1 MRRFGSFPVAFLCLA
16 LCLCLLIGCALPSPV
31 PLADTAE
38 SEAARRQAALEQ
50 GEPLENAGFAAQSEQ
65 AGLTDMLSR
74 AVNVPSDLEK
84 LVVFDAGDCEIL
96 CALGAASLITGRGED
111 CVYPA
116 SLQYVPI
123 LKSDAQ
129 TGFDQIIAFGA
140 QLVIL
145 PNRSEFSELT
155 AKLDA
160 QGVPTLITDA
170 TDITGVYTAISLLGR
185 VTAKEAEA
193 SALIASI
200 IPAVAMLEKTPS
212 ENAPR
217 VYFEL
222 APLADGTTQTAGG
235 DTLLTS
241 LAALLGLRNEFED
254 QEGFARVPEAQVL
267 GRNPDYIVVL
277 ADSEEEG
284 LARVEELVSR
294 ADWGA
299 LSAVQNGRV
308 FWLDR
313 SLMQNGGP
321 RIAEAA
327 QALSDALFS
336 PKQ

>member
-1 MRRFGSFPVAFLCLA
+1 MRRFGSFLVVFACLA

-38 SEAARRQAALEQ
+38 SEAARRQATSEQ
-50 GEPLENAGFAAQSEQ
+50 GEPLKIDDSAAQNEQ
-65 AGLTDMLSR
+65 AGLTDMLSH
-74 AVNVPSDLEK
+74 ALNVPSDLEK
-84 LVVFDAGDCEIL
+84 LVVYDAGDCEIL
-96 CALGAASLITGRGED
+96 CALGVASLIVGRGES

-145 PNRSEFSELT
+145 PAESEFAELT

-160 QGVPTLITDA
+160 QGVPTLITDV
-170 TDITGVYTAISLLGR
+170 TDITGVYTAVSLLGK

-200 IPAVAMLEKTPS
+200 IPAVATLEKKPA

-222 APLADGTTQTAGG
+222 APLTDGTTQTAGG

-254 QEGFARVPEAQVL
+254 QEGFARVPETQVL

-327 QALSDALFS
+327 QALSDALFP